1 MDSIPVPATT
11 SQAIE
16 LFLAIR
22 TILDCTDEAAALLV
36 VASVLLDAQ

>member
-11 SQAIE
+11 SHAIE

-22 TILDCTDEAAALLV
+22 AILDCTDETAALLV
-36 VASVLLDAQ
+36 VASAMLEQQ

>member
-1 MDSIPVPATT
+1 MDSIPVPSTT

-22 TILDCTDEAAALLV
+22 AILDCSDETAALLV
-36 VASVLLDAQ
+36 VASVLLERQ